1 MSLPNTQSQ
10 ADGTKSPTD
19 GAAPVPGRS
28 TPVESVMAY
37 RTVRRAVWVG
47 PMLILGFGLFRGV
60 DGAVGSAIGVA
71 VVVGNFL
78 LAGALLSGAAR
89 ISLAAYHA
97 AALFGFFLRLGLIM
111 GTMLLIVRLV
121 EIDRLS
127 FGLAAVGSY
136 MVLLILE
143 SVALS
148 RGRERDLD
156 WTN

>member
-1 MSLPNTQSQ
+1 MSTPNEVRAERS
-10 ADGTKSPTD
+10 GT
-19 GAAPVPGRS
+19 PVPGART
-28 TPVESVMAY
+28 TPVEAIMAR
-37 RTVRRAVWVG
+37 RTVRRAIWVA
-47 PMLILGFGLFRGV
+47 PVVVVLFGVVRGLE
-60 DGAVGSAIGVA
+60 GAIAAAVGVG
-71 VVVGNFL
+71 VVVANFL
-78 LAGALLSGAAR
+78 LAGAILSGAAR

-111 GTMLLIVRLV
+111 GTMLLIVRFV
-121 EIDRLS
+121 ELDRLS
-127 FGLAAVGSY
+127 FGLATVASY